1 MSRPRLKSYLKPKD
15 LREFRKSRSMT
26 KVRMAELLGLSMRGY
41 TNYER
46 CESPIPLSLQV
57 TMSLIDSILVLGRQ
71 LAKSQA
77 GIKTLSNANIP
88 EVLLDDILR
97 SNPRAAAFYKNLQ
110 NPSHG
115 SLTKSR

>member
-26 KVRMAELLGLSMRGY
+26 KIRMAELLGLSMRGY

-46 CESPIPLSLQV
+46 CESPIPLSVQV
-57 TMSLIDSILVLGRQ
+57 TMSLIQSILVLGRQ

-77 GIKTLSNANIP
+77 GVKTMIDADIP
-88 EVLLDDILR
+88 DVLLEDILR
-97 SNPRAAAFYKNLQ
+97 AYPKAMQHYKSLKNP
-110 NPSHG
+110 
-115 SLTKSR
+115 